1 MPYIAFKDYPNKK
14 YKCPIRFIRI
24 CSDNKINRLAD
35 FSKMTFKEVLSLP
48 ECGKTT
54 AIFVGEILQENGL
67 DFRGKAKMNVFNFGR
82 RDRQDYRGSE

>member
-35 FSKMTFKEVLSLP
+35 FSKMSFKEVLSLP

-54 AIFVGEILQENGL
+54 AIFVKEILQENGL
-67 DFRGKAKMNVFNFGR
+67 DFREKAKMNGFSSSQRNR
-82 RDRQDYRGSE
+82 HDHRGSQ